1 MACRRL
7 AGSNHFGNSRDMSE
21 HHQSIAETNQRA
33 LLVGH
38 FSTVGDVEVLR
49 QTERQLQALGM
60 AYDVTPY
67 TDAREAVDST
77 WLNRFTLDPARYS
90 HLFVICGPFT
100 PAMAVQHESIFDR
113 FKHCVHIGVN
123 LTMVEPLATFNP
135 FEVLLERDSDR
146 TVRADL
152 SFREAP
158 SRVPVIGLCLTGF
171 QREYGDRHRGAL
183 AEEKLR
189 RLIKNSGAAVI
200 EMDTSVPAA
209 MNRFGLSNAAQFES
223 ICARLDA
230 MLTTRLHGMVLA
242 LKNGIPTIAIDPVAG
257 GDKVTRQAH
266 KLGWREVF
274 EPDQVSD
281 DDLLAALTRCL
292 SEAGRADAGLVRD
305 RAIASLDG
313 FDEELAM
320 ALQARPDLGLRDDL
334 IPKVGMVLGLRKRFK
349 AWKRRRRAQNRV

>member
-1 MACRRL
+1 MSKR
-7 AGSNHFGNSRDMSE
+7 HQTTITRDR
-21 HHQSIAETNQRA
+21 RA

-49 QTERQLQALGM
+49 QTERRLQALGI
-60 AYDVTPY
+60 AYDVAPY
-67 TDAREAVDST
+67 TDARQSVDSS

-100 PAMAVQHESIFDR
+100 PAMAVQHDSIFDR

-123 LTMVEPLATFNP
+123 LTMVEPLSAFNP

-158 SRVPVIGLCLTGF
+158 SRVPVVGLCLTGF

-189 RLIKNSGAAVI
+189 RLIQASGVAVI

-209 MNRFGLSNAAQFES
+209 TNRFGLSNAAQFES
-223 ICARLDA
+223 LCGRLDV

-257 GDKVTRQAH
+257 GDKVTSQAH
-266 KLGWREVF
+266 KLGWRTVF

-281 DDLLAALTRCL
+281 TDLQAALEWCL
-292 SEAGRADAGLVRD
+292 SEAARAEARLVRD

-313 FDEELAM
+313 FDEEFAA
-320 ALQARPDLGLRDDL
+320 ALQVPPNPQLRDNL
-334 IPKVGMVLGLRKRFK
+334 IPKVGRVQALRKRFK
-349 AWKRRRRAQNRV
+349 MWKRRRRAKGGGNLRV

>member
-1 MACRRL
+1 
-7 AGSNHFGNSRDMSE
+7 MSM
-21 HHQSIAETNQRA
+21 HPDQTTDTVARA

-60 AYDVTPY
+60 AYDVVPY
-67 TDAREAVDST
+67 TDARQSVDRT
-77 WLNRFTLDPARYS
+77 WLNRFALDPSRYS

-100 PAMAVQHESIFDR
+100 PSMAIQHESIFGS

-146 TVRADL
+146 AVRADL

-171 QREYGDRHRGAL
+171 QREYGDRHRGEL
-183 AEEKLR
+183 AEQKLR
-189 RLIKNSGAAVI
+189 RLIERSGAAFI
-200 EMDTSVPAA
+200 EMDTSVPTET
-209 MNRFGLSNAAQFES
+209 NRFGLSNAAQFES

-257 GDKVTRQAH
+257 GDKVTHQAQ
-266 KLGWREVF
+266 KLGWNEVF
-274 EPDQVSD
+274 DPEQASD
-281 DDLLAALTRCL
+281 DDLRAALDRCL
-292 SEAGRADAGLVRD
+292 SDAGRSNAQLVRD
-305 RAIASLDG
+305 RAIASLAG
-313 FDEELAM
+313 FDKEFAA
-320 ALQARPDLGLRDDL
+320 ALQVRPNPGLRRDL
-334 IPKVGMVLGLRKRFK
+334 IPKVGKVRALRKRFK
-349 AWKRRRRAQNRV
+349 TWKRRRRAQSNR

>member
-1 MACRRL
+1 
-7 AGSNHFGNSRDMSE
+7 MSKQ
-21 HHQSIAETNQRA
+21 HRPMIATTPRA

-60 AYDVTPY
+60 AYDVAPY
-67 TDAREAVDST
+67 TDARQSVDST
-77 WLNRFTLDPARYS
+77 WLNRFALEPARYS

-100 PAMAVQHESIFDR
+100 PAMAAQHESIFGR
-113 FKHCVHIGVN
+113 FQHCVHIGVN

-171 QREYGDRHRGAL
+171 QREYGDRHRGEL
-183 AEEKLR
+183 AEQKLR
-189 RLIKNSGAAVI
+189 RLIETSGAAFI

-209 MNRFGLSNAAQFES
+209 TNRFGLSNAAQFES

-242 LKNGIPTIAIDPVAG
+242 LKNGIPTIAIDPVSG

-266 KLGWREVF
+266 KLGWSEVF
-274 EPDQVSD
+274 DPEEASD
-281 DDLLAALTRCL
+281 DDLRAALDRCL
-292 SEAGRADAGLVRD
+292 SDAGRADARLVRD
-305 RAIASLDG
+305 RAIASLTG
-313 FDEELAM
+313 FDEEFAD
-320 ALQARPDLGLRDDL
+320 ALQVRPNPGLRDDL
-334 IPKVGMVLGLRKRFK
+334 IPKVGKVRELRKRFK
-349 AWKRRRRAQNRV
+349 AWKRRRRARSG

>member
-1 MACRRL
+1 
-7 AGSNHFGNSRDMSE
+7 MSE
-21 HHQSIAETNQRA
+21 HHQTKVESNQRA

-49 QTERQLQALGM
+49 QTERQLQELGM

-67 TDAREAVDST
+67 TDARQSVDST
-77 WLNRFTLDPARYS
+77 WLNRFTLDPARYT

-100 PAMAVQHESIFDR
+100 PAMAVQHESIFGR
-113 FKHCVHIGVN
+113 FKHCVHVGVN
-123 LTMVEPLATFNP
+123 LTMVEPLSAFNP

-158 SRVPVIGLCLTGF
+158 ARIAVVGLCLTGF

-189 RLIKNSGAAVI
+189 RLIEKSGVAVI

-209 MNRFGLSNAAQFES
+209 TNRFGLSNAAQFES
-223 ICARLDA
+223 ICSRLDV

-242 LKNGIPTIAIDPVAG
+242 LKNGIPTIAIDPVFG
-257 GDKVTRQAH
+257 GDKVTSQAH
-266 KLGWREVF
+266 KLGWHAVF
-274 EPDQVSD
+274 DPDQVTDTKLQST
-281 DDLLAALTRCL
+281 LEWCL
-292 SEAGRADAGLVRD
+292 SETGRADARLVRD

-313 FDEELAM
+313 FDDEFAA
-320 ALQARPDLGLRDDL
+320 ALEARPDPGPRDDL
-334 IPKVGMVLGLRKRFK
+334 IPKVGRVRALRKRFK
-349 AWKRRRRAQNRV
+349 AWKRRRRARSGR